1 MTEMYQENELKLHR
15 YRHTEK
21 CTEKLQMQAI
31 VAVQD
36 VDERVRLQAAD
47 SGGEGA
53 PAERREVK

>member
-21 CTEKLQMQAI
+21 CTVQMQAI
-31 VAVQD
+31 VSAQD